1 MKIDYA
7 SYTFVPPPRKQKSLR
22 RIGLF
27 ISIFVLIGLIVFGGW
42 CYVKVSSSQ
51 KVQLF
56 AARIKNIFS
65 HKKITTNKLPQATTE
80 PPPVQFNF
88 YSELP
93 NVHLTAKVEPP
104 PAEKKIIPP
113 AVPSQGKYILQL
125 GTYNELNSASQQRLS
140 FLLIGVES
148 QILPLSVKGEKTY
161 RLQQGPFATAAEAKA
176 AQKKLLKKG
185 VEASIKA
192 E

>member
-7 SYTFVPPPRKQKSLR
+7 SYTFVPPPRKQKNLR

-27 ISIFVLIGLIVFGGW
+27 ISIFILIGLIAFSGW

-56 AARIKNIFS
+56 AARIKNMFS
-65 HKKITTNKLPQATTE
+65 HKKITTNKLPQTTTE

-93 NVHLTAKVEPP
+93 NVHLTPKVESPP
-104 PAEKKIIPP
+104 PVKKIIPS
-113 AVPSQGKYILQL
+113 AVPSQGKYIVQL
-125 GTYNELNSASQQRLS
+125 GAYNELNSASQQRLS

-185 VEASIKA
+185 VDASIKA